1 MLLNTFDL
9 IAFDTADVDN
19 PTVHICTNES
29 LIIGTD
35 VYKRQAL
42 VIQPEHPEPGT
53 NIIISVESRLK
64 VLFCNA

>member
-1 MLLNTFDL
+1 MEELLKYL
-9 IAFDTADVDN
+9 AIK
-19 PTVHICTNES
+19 CS
-29 LIIGTD
+29 
-35 VYKRQAL
+35 AL